1 MLYVVRGKPSVCKKN
16 GRLGETKRIAV
27 GRGRRHAERMKTLL
41 SKGDLVPERLEEKTL
56 QVKKQ
61 LV

>member
-1 MLYVVRGKPSVCKKN
+1 VRVKPSVCKKN
-16 GRLGETKRIAV
+16 SRLGETKRIAV

-41 SKGDLVPERLEEKTL
+41 GKGDLVPERLKEKTL
-56 QVKKQ
+56 QIEKQ